1 MLNLV
6 EYIIFNDTWIY
17 LLRHDVDFYRYKTE
31 RYLVDTCR
39 PRPWW
44 MEQVRAAGGEEGW
57 GGGGRGSHSHTNAPS
72 PVLHIGWP
80 SQGEGSSHSLH
91 IYHIKYY
98 LVSWNFTFVK
108 LFLNQFLIVIP
119 DLLQNSFL
127 FFWQTKFNLSVYL
140 NNWILG
146 KSTEIAKAVLIFKK
160 IDCTLPLIKKK
171 PLTIVIS
178 WVCF

>member
-6 EYIIFNDTWIY
+6 EHIIFNDTWIY

-98 LVSWNFTFVK
+98 LVSWNFTCVK

-119 DLLQNSFL
+119 AITSF
-127 FFWQTKFNLSVYL
+127 TKFFSFFFDKTNLTYL
-140 NNWILG
+140 FIWT
-146 KSTEIAKAVLIFKK
+146 TE
-160 IDCTLPLIKKK
+160 
-171 PLTIVIS
+171 S
-178 WVCF
+178 WVNQLKLLNQF